1 MKNSQSDPHNKSCE
15 IAIIGIG
22 CNYPGAKSP
31 KQFWENILSRKQ
43 QFREMPNN
51 RLPITDYYDP
61 DPSVADKTYQKKA
74 AVLDG
79 YKFDWLDRKIPKSTY
94 ESTDIV
100 HWLALDTALQALADA
115 RINNDNMLRE
125 TTGVVLGNTL
135 TGEFTRSN
143 HMLLRWP
150 YVKKALRASLRKKG
164 LSHIKDG
171 LEATMERYYK
181 SVFAPVT
188 EDTLAGGLAN
198 TIAGRV
204 CNYLDIHGGGYI
216 VDGACSSSLLA
227 ITSAANYLEL
237 GQMDMVIAGGVDIS
251 LDTFELIG
259 FAKTGALTRDE
270 MRVYDK
276 QGKGFIPGEGCGV
289 VVLKRLADAIRDNNQ
304 VYAVLKGWGIAS
316 DGKGG
321 ITAPSAVGQSRAL
334 KRAYQKASF
343 NPDHLNFIEGHGTG
357 TTVGDKVE
365 LEGISIAI
373 SSDTQKGLRSC
384 GVTSLKSIVGHTKA
398 AAGVGAFIKTVIA
411 LNRRIIPPTAGLK
424 ELNPIFE
431 DKAKK
436 IYPVLYG
443 QVYDPKTTMFAGVSA
458 MGFGGINSHVLLQS
472 GGVPSE
478 KFQPALEER
487 KLMASNQ
494 THELI
499 LFAAPNH
506 ESLTDEV
513 SRAIEMSKG
522 ISYGELAD
530 FACFWNSKTD
540 FKGKFR
546 AAVVTTDPFELERKL
561 QDLLK
566 TLSNSKGDKSIS
578 MEGGTIVIGKKKE
591 NLRIG
596 GLYPGQGSQ
605 RINMAYKLV
614 ERFDWAREL
623 VTHAEELFKQ
633 AGSDS
638 VVDNIYRPLDRVLDN
653 AQENRWK
660 DALRQTN
667 IAQPAITLA
676 SLLWHKYLKKLGVD
690 VSVATGHSLG
700 ELMAFHA
707 AGFFDEDTLLQFA
720 AFRGKTMANCG
731 SGTMASLVCPKEQ
744 AEQYL
749 KQAPGYVDI
758 ANINANDQ
766 TVISGENESIEYI
779 IKLAEADHIGA
790 VRLPV
795 SAAFHSKL
803 IGDAADAIKKFDP
816 LARNLGGSDNTS
828 LISSVTGKKIDKNIN
843 LNDYFADQ
851 CIKRV
856 SFIDTINTMKNKCDV
871 MVEIGS
877 GKILAGLSENIQNEV
892 KGFPVEARPNEEQ
905 SLNTL
910 LANIFVMGASIN
922 IQELYADR
930 FIRDFVPAS
939 QKEFIVNPCERPF
952 PEIEDDGFVPETG
965 DNSAVLMQ
973 SLNLSGEAF
982 SEYMKV
988 RGGFVRDLIQTDM
1001 RYFQPSGHS
1010 TAVGSYAKLANQSF
1024 PVAKAQVTNTAG
1036 SGNIKDVL
1044 FKKIESV
1051 TGFPSENF
1059 KENMKLLDDFN
1070 LDSIKAGSVLNDIFK
1085 LLQIVGKINPSN
1097 FLNASL
1103 ETIRMEIEK
1112 IIGPGMGSPQSTS
1125 SNSKEEIEQFVY
1137 NLLAEKTGFPK
1148 EGLKPEFRLLNDL
1161 NLDSIKAGS
1170 LLGQLVKKYNLQGK
1184 IEVAAHAN
1192 ASISEIINKIT
1203 ELVPAGTASKPGASS
1218 SKADIQKYVFSQIE
1232 EKTGFPLDSIKPE
1245 FKLLDDLNLDSI
1257 KANSFI
1263 AGLLKF
1269 YGLQGKMEPVKFSNA
1284 SLANIVEQIS
1294 SLLGSV
1300 PNAAAAETES
1310 SSASGKVYSYVV
1322 NLLQEQ
1328 LQVSADTVG
1337 EYWKSRKTAIVT
1349 TPDQMEFARS
1359 LQKGLAS
1366 AEIFNYKELTDKA
1379 DKFQSLI
1386 ALLPTCD
1393 NTSKYTEVVEL
1404 LSAVSHNNAAMLSD
1418 IGFIQFGDGSFARS
1432 SEHKGKIPYYSG
1444 VAFAASLHLERPG
1457 VKFRALEFDPVMKPD
1472 VIANSI
1478 LEEFTT
1484 EPAFLSA
1491 GYDNNGQRKRMMYEL
1506 TENVSSESS
1515 GIDLTKQD
1523 VVLVTGGAKGITAEC
1538 AITFAKKY
1546 KCRMALVGTSGYN
1559 GEEGEIKTILER
1571 YAAEGL
1577 KAAYFSCNIADA
1589 ESTEALI
1596 KKITAEL
1603 GKVTGVIHGAGKNVP
1618 RRAETVSLEQAL
1630 DEIAPKINGALHIV
1644 NALNPKDLKCFV
1656 AFSSIIGVTGM
1667 AGNSW
1672 YAFSNET
1679 LDLFLRNLHQEYGIK
1694 TVAMAYSIWS
1704 EVGMG
1709 ERMGSTHAL
1718 ARMGIGAI
1726 HPTDG
1731 INQFMKWIE
1740 NKSCDQQ
1747 IVIASRMGGLDTWV
1761 RKPYPKPEANRYLQD
1776 VKHYEPGIELK
1787 VRSRISQET
1796 DVYIDDHNYKGSL
1809 LFPTVFG
1816 LEAMAQAA
1824 AMVTNITAPKA
1835 LKLEDISLAKPIVV
1849 PQKGET
1855 EIEVHAT
1862 VLDTDPSSP
1871 GLKRVKVGIST
1882 EHSGF
1887 ADDHFSAIITL
1898 GVEPS
1903 KETYAIE
1910 ANKALPIIPKS
1921 DLYGSLLFQGPR
1933 FQLMEQLFSVSN
1945 KKAVFAT
1952 AKLSDDTSNQC
1963 FSAPVQKPLLLGSPL
1978 LRDTLLQSVQLMLTH
1993 KIVLPIGIASWEI
2006 NYPELQP
2013 NGGMVECTLTQWDEN
2028 VGLCDVVFVNNNAGV
2043 MEKIHGYK
2051 VKAMEPYEGYPSP
2064 AELNEIETFVE
2075 SRINDGFAAIE
2086 SFANEKTDL
2095 IVYKHH
2101 TDFSAINQAE
2111 RRKLEQA
2118 VLDNYIETRE
2128 DKKDFANHKLVWA
2141 DNGKPGFDK
2150 EGLQISISHSKSLLL
2165 MTIGQSSQGC
2175 DIELVTQRPA
2185 EEWKG
2190 ILSPEIFKSIEKLSD
2205 IGIEYHQASTMLWGT
2220 QESCIK
2226 AFGTI
2231 PETLSVI
2238 RAEGSGVV
2246 FGISAGNKAGHLYS
2260 FPVSIYP
2267 GTTFVVTVFVTLKKE
2282 SPASGSKPEL
2292 KPEIRYNID
2301 NIFDP
2306 VAGKFVT
2313 QFFTAFKDCRGF
2325 HAKTYFVNFPFWMGN
2340 LREYILTPVKKQLLK
2355 DLGSG
2360 EFGMVTNNSTV
2371 HIYDEAETLDKIT
2384 GRLWITEKSD
2394 LKNSLIDLGYEWLRH
2409 TEDGKLVK
2417 IGECELS
2424 TTWVKIEERGIVK
2437 LSPIPEYFYK
2447 FLDEHIRNG
2456 KSNDVVLQPTNY
2468 PTFNDLGKLLY
2479 KSGTIPRPSVVLNK
2493 RTYHTGIYNANTVG
2507 NLYYSNYYD
2516 WQAKNIESYLFKL
2529 VPETYL
2535 QSGRAGEYICLE
2547 TNVNHLREAMPFE
2560 DIETVMYLE
2569 QLYENGVKLYFEY
2582 YAIGEASKRKL
2593 SYGYNYLV
2601 WAKRKNEEEAPVA
2614 TQLPEKLK
2622 EALTQ
2627 SIASASNILV

>member
-1 MKNSQSDPHNKSCE
+1 MPE
-15 IAIIGIG
+15 I
-22 CNYPGAKSP
+22 
-31 KQFWENILSRKQ
+31 
-43 QFREMPNN
+43 

-115 RINNDNMLRE
+115 RIHSDNILRE

-164 LSHIKDG
+164 LSHIQDG
-171 LEATMERYYK
+171 LEITMERYYK

-289 VVLKRLADAIRDNNQ
+289 VVLKRLDDAIRDNDQ

-334 KRAYQKASF
+334 KRAYQKANF
-343 NPDHLNFIEGHGTG
+343 NPDNLNFIEGHGTG

-373 SSDTQKGLRSC
+373 SSETQKDLRSC

-443 QVYDPKTTMFAGVSA
+443 RALDSTTTMFAGVSA

-472 GGVPSE
+472 GDAPADN
-478 KFQPALEER
+478 FQPALEER
-487 KLMASNQ
+487 KLMVSNQ
-494 THELI
+494 THELL
-499 LFAAPNH
+499 LFAAPDY
-506 ESLTDEV
+506 ESLADEV
-513 SRAIEMSKG
+513 IRAIELSKG

-530 FACFWNSKTD
+530 FACYWNSKTD

-566 TLSNSKGDKSIS
+566 NLNNSKGDKPIS
-578 MEGGTIVIGKKKE
+578 LEGGTIVVGRKKE

-614 ERFDWAREL
+614 ERFDWAQQL
-623 VTHAEELFKQ
+623 VTHAEELFNQ
-633 AGSDS
+633 IGTAEVSNS
-638 VVDNIYRPLDRVLDN
+638 IYRPMDRVLDN
-653 AQENRWK
+653 AQENKWK

-676 SLLWHKYLKKLGVD
+676 SLLWHKYLKRLGID

-744 AEQYL
+744 AEKYI
-749 KQAPGYVDI
+749 KQAPGYVAI

-766 TVISGENESIEYI
+766 TVISGENDSIEYI

-803 IGDAADAIKKFDP
+803 IGDAANAIKKFDP
-816 LARNLGGSDNTS
+816 LRKSQGGSDTTT
-828 LISSVTGKKIDKNIN
+828 LISSVTGKKVDKNIN

-851 CIKRV
+851 CIKQV
-856 SFIDTINTMKNKCDV
+856 SFIDTINTMKNECDV

-877 GKILAGLSENIQNEV
+877 GKILAGLSENIQNDV

-905 SLNTL
+905 SLNTM

-930 FIRDFVPAS
+930 LIRDFVPAS

-952 PEIEDDGFVPETG
+952 PEIEDDGFVSETG
-965 DNSAVLMQ
+965 DNSAILMQ
-973 SLNLSGEAF
+973 SLNLTGDAF
-982 SEYMKV
+982 SEYMKI
-988 RGGFVRDLIQTDM
+988 RGGFVRDMIQTDM
-1001 RYFQPSGHS
+1001 RHFQPTGHS
-1010 TAVGSYAKLANQSF
+1010 IPVGSYAKLANQSF
-1024 PVAKAQVTNTAG
+1024 PVAKAQVTNTG
-1036 SGNIKDVL
+1036 STGNIKDVL
-1044 FKKIESV
+1044 FKKIETI

-1059 KENMKLLDDFN
+1059 KESMKLLDDFN

-1085 LLQIVGKINPSN
+1085 SLQIVGKINPSN

-1112 IIGPGMGSPQSTS
+1112 VLGPVTGATTGAGT
-1125 SNSKEEIEQFVY
+1125 NSKEEIEHFVY

-1148 EGLKPEFRLLNDL
+1148 EGLQPGFRLLNDL

-1192 ASISEIINKIT
+1192 ASIAEIINKIA
-1203 ELVPAGTASKPGASS
+1203 ELVPSGTGTASIPGISS
-1218 SKADIQKYVFSQIE
+1218 SKADIQTYVFSQIE
-1232 EKTGFPLDSIKPE
+1232 EKTGFPLSSINPE

-1263 AGLLKF
+1263 AGLLKL

-1284 SLANIVEQIS
+1284 SLANIIDQIS
-1294 SLLGSV
+1294 SLLGSTA
-1300 PNAAAAETES
+1300 NTEVITPEEKS
-1310 SSASGKVYSYVV
+1310 SGGKVNSYVV
-1322 NLLQEQ
+1322 NLWQEQ
-1328 LQVSADTVG
+1328 LSVSANIVK
-1337 EYWKSRKTAIVT
+1337 EYWNSRKTAIVT
-1349 TPDQMEFARS
+1349 TSDNLEFARN
-1359 LQKGLAS
+1359 LQKGLGS
-1366 AEIFNYKELTDKA
+1366 AEIFDYKDIAGKA
-1379 DKFQSLI
+1379 DKFQSMI

-1393 NTSKYTEVVEL
+1393 STAKYAEVVAL
-1404 LSAVSHNNAAMLSD
+1404 LSAISHCSAAILSD
-1418 IGFIQFGDGSFARS
+1418 IGFVQFGNGSFARNPEDKS
-1432 SEHKGKIPYYSG
+1432 KIPYYSA
-1444 VAFAASLHLERPG
+1444 VAFTASLHLERPG
-1457 VKFRALEFDPVMKPD
+1457 VKFRALEFDPNTKTD
-1472 VIANSI
+1472 LIAKAI
-1478 LEEFTT
+1478 QEEFST
-1484 EPAFLSA
+1484 EPAFLAA
-1491 GYDNNGQRKRMMYEL
+1491 GYDKNGQRRRMGYEL
-1506 TENVSSESS
+1506 TENIASKSS
-1515 GIDLTKQD
+1515 GIELTEAD

-1538 AITFAKKY
+1538 AITFARKY
-1546 KCRMALVGTSGYN
+1546 KCRMALVGTSAYN
-1559 GEEGEIKTILER
+1559 GEDGEIKNILER
-1571 YAAEGL
+1571 YTAEGL
-1577 KAAYFSCNIADA
+1577 KAGYFPCNITNE
-1589 ESTEALI
+1589 ESTKVLL

-1618 RRAETVSLEQAL
+1618 RRSETVSLEQAL
-1630 DEIAPKINGALHIV
+1630 DEISPKINGAIHII
-1644 NALNPKDLKCFV
+1644 NALNPKDLKCVV

-1679 LDLFLRNLHQEYGIK
+1679 LDLFLRNLHQAYGVK
-1694 TVAMAYSIWS
+1694 TVALAYSIWS

-1731 INQFMKWIE
+1731 INQFMKWVE

-1747 IVIASRMGGLDTWV
+1747 IVIASALGGLDTWV
-1761 RKPYPKPEANRYLQD
+1761 RKPYPKPEASRYLQD
-1776 VKHYEPGIELK
+1776 ITLFEPGIELK

-1824 AMVTNITAPKA
+1824 ALITNIPAPKA
-1835 LKLEDISLAKPIVV
+1835 IKLEDISLTKPIVV
-1849 PQKGET
+1849 PQSGETESGET

-1862 VLDTDPSSP
+1862 VLDPDPSSP
-1871 GLKRVKVGIST
+1871 ELKRVNVGIST

-1887 ADDHFSAIITL
+1887 TDYHFSATFTL
-1898 GVEPS
+1898 GGEPS
-1903 KETYAIE
+1903 KEILSIE
-1910 ANKALPIIPKS
+1910 AKKPLPIIPKS

-1933 FQLMEQLFSVSN
+1933 FQLMDKLFSVSN
-1945 KKAVFAT
+1945 KRAVFAT
-1952 AKLSDDTSNQC
+1952 AKLSNDTSDQC
-1963 FSAPVQKPLLLGSPL
+1963 FSVSVKKPLLLGSPL

-1993 KIVLPIGIASWEI
+1993 KIVLPIGIERWEI
-2006 NYPELQP
+2006 NNPEHQP
-2013 NGGMVECTLTQWDEN
+2013 EGGMVECTLTQWDEKI
-2028 VGLCDVVFVNNNAGV
+2028 GLCDVVYVNGKAEV
-2043 MEKIHGYK
+2043 MEKIHGYR
-2051 VKAMEPYEGYPSP
+2051 VKAMEPYDGYPSP
-2064 AELNEIETFVE
+2064 AELNEVETYIE
-2075 SRINDGFAAIE
+2075 SRILDGFAAIE
-2086 SFANEKTDL
+2086 SFTDDKTDL
-2095 IVYKHH
+2095 IVYKHDA
-2101 TDFSAINQAE
+2101 DFSSINQAE
-2111 RRKLEQA
+2111 RRKLEQE
-2118 VLDNYIETRE
+2118 VFDNYANTRS
-2128 DKKDFANHKLVWA
+2128 DKKDFANQKLVWA
-2141 DNGKPGFDK
+2141 DNGKPGFNKD
-2150 EGLQISISHSKSLLL
+2150 GLQISISHSKSILL
-2165 MTIGQSSQGC
+2165 MSVGQTAQGC
-2175 DIELVTQRPA
+2175 DIEIVTSRSE
-2185 EEWKG
+2185 EEWRG
-2190 ILSPEIFKSIEKLSD
+2190 ILDPNISKAIDALKD
-2205 IGIEYHQASTMLWGT
+2205 INIEYNQACTMLWGA
-2220 QESCIK
+2220 QEACIK
-2226 AFGTI
+2226 ALGDTPDSLNI
-2231 PETLSVI
+2231 QRVEGNGVMLRISVKNNT
-2238 RAEGSGVV
+2238 V
-2246 FGISAGNKAGHLYS
+2246 NLYT
-2260 FPVSIYP
+2260 FPVTLYP
-2267 GTTFVVTVFVTLKKE
+2267 GTTFVVTVLVTLKKE
-2282 SPASGSKPEL
+2282 APVLKAQPESKS
-2292 KPEIRYNID
+2292 EIQYNID
-2301 NIFDP
+2301 DIFDP
-2306 VAGKFVT
+2306 KAGKFVT

-2394 LKNSLIDLGYEWLRH
+2394 LKNSLIDLGYEWIKH

-2456 KSNDVVLQPTNY
+2456 QSNDVTLQPANY
-2468 PTFNDLGKLLY
+2468 PTFTDLGKLLY
-2479 KSGTIPRPSVVLNK
+2479 KSATIPRPSVVLNK
-2493 RTYHTGIYNANTVG
+2493 RTYHTGLYNANTVG

-2547 TNVNHLREAMPFE
+2547 TNVNHLQEAMPFE

-2569 QLYENGVKLYFEY
+2569 QLYDNGVKLYFEY
-2582 YAIGEASKRKL
+2582 YALGDGSKRKL
-2593 SYGYNYLV
+2593 SYGYNYLI
-2601 WAKRKNEEEAPVA
+2601 WAKRRNEEEAPVA